1 MSIVIPVGVD
11 TADTSYL
18 DMAAGSEWVT
28 PTTSPNLHCSHLLC
42 PSLPYFSHSYKPLVG
57 LWSSSMPKVHSHL
70 HRHCSHLSPFFGVI
84 QNHLTPLFE
93 KNMISSSHF
102 LSICPNMPYT
112 MANSVAL
119 FNSLCPHRFH
129 LPCLQRYCSWE
140 RNLQSIEAGL
150 LWCLP

>member
-93 KNMISSSHF
+93 KIWFPLPIFSLYAPTCPIQWLTLWLYSIPSVHTDFISHVYNVTVHEKG
-102 LSICPNMPYT
+102 ICSP
-112 MANSVAL
+112 
-119 FNSLCPHRFH
+119 
-129 LPCLQRYCSWE
+129 
-140 RNLQSIEAGL
+140 
-150 LWCLP
+150 